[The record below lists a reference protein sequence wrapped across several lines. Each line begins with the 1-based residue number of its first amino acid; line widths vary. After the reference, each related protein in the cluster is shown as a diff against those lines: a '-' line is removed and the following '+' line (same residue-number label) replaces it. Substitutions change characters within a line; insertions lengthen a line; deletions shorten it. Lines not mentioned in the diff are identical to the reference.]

1 MKKTVIFS
9 LMFCLFFVFQTNAQY
24 KFKDVKRLKTTS
36 VKNQN
41 RSGTCWSFSTLS
53 FVESEM
59 LRMGN
64 PATDLSEMFVVRYC
78 YSDKATK
85 YVRLHGSLNFGGGGA
100 GIDPIY
106 VIDKYGIVP
115 EEVYKGLEIGEESH
129 VHGEMDEILKS
140 YVDAVI
146 KNKNKKLTPT
156 WHKSFDN
163 ILDSYLGEIPKNF
176 KYKGKEYT
184 PKSFAKE
191 YVKINPDDYV
201 TISSFTHHD
210 FYKSFVVEV
219 PDNWLWAEAYNL
231 PLNEMVEVMDN
242 AIKTGYTFA
251 WASDVSEDGFSFR
264 NGVAIVPEDDLD
276 KMEGTER
283 EKWEKLTKREKMKQ
297 LYSFEN
303 PTKEKEITQEMRQ
316 KAFDNYKTTD
326 DHGMHIIGI
335 AKDQNGKEYY
345 TVKNSWDTNNIY
357 DGYFYASKAFV
368 KYKTM
373 SILLH
378 KDALP
383 KKIKDKLKL

>member
-9 LMFCLFFVFQTNAQY
+9 LLFCLFFVFQANAQY
-24 KFKDVKRLKTTS
+24 EFKDVKLLKTTS

-53 FVESEM
+53 FIESEM
-59 LRMGN
+59 LRMGI
-64 PATDLSEMFVVRYC
+64 PETDLSEMFVVRYC

-156 WHKSFDN
+156 WHKGFDN

-176 KYKGKEYT
+176 KYKGKKYT
-184 PKSFAKE
+184 PKSFAKD
-191 YVKINPDDYV
+191 YVKINADDYI

-210 FYKSFVVEV
+210 FYKSFIVEV

-231 PLNEMVEVMDN
+231 PLNEMEEVMNN
-242 AIKTGYTFA
+242 AIKTGYSFA

-264 NGVAIVPEDDLD
+264 NGVAIVPEDDLK

-283 EKWEKLTKREKMKQ
+283 EKWEKLTRRERKKQ

-316 KAFDNYKTTD
+316 KEFDNYKTTD

-345 TVKNSWDTNNIY
+345 KVKNSWDTNNKY

-383 KKIKDKLKL
+383 KSIKDKLKL